1 MPFAGHDGEL
11 TAQLGSGKGCKSP
24 AVFAFHDTENVGVRV
39 GENAFSVRKTHLFYA
54 SLVAK
59 NANRAVNRGAGDT
72 WNKPLCHVEKLLSRE
87 GALNLL
93 HCVDH
98 SLFSLCISPFYHPVL

>member
-1 MPFAGHDGEL
+1 MTFSRQDREF
-11 TAQLGSGKGCKSP
+11 TAQRGSGKGWKSP

-39 GENAFSVRKTHLFYA
+39 GENAFSVRKTRLFYA

-59 NANRAVNRGAGDT
+59 NANRAVDRGAGDT

-87 GALNLL
+87 GALHLL
-93 HCVDH
+93 HGIDH
-98 SLFSLCISPFYHPVL
+98 SLFSLRISPFCHPVL

>member
-1 MPFAGHDGEL
+1 MAFAGHDGEL
-11 TAQLGSGKGCKSP
+11 IAQPGSGKGRKSP

-59 NANRAVNRGAGDT
+59 NANRTVNRGAGNA
-72 WNKPLCHVEKLLSRE
+72 WNKPPCHVEKLFSRK
-87 GALNLL
+87 GDFHLL
-93 HCVDH
+93 HGVDH
-98 SLFSLCISPFYHPVL
+98 SLFSLCISPFLHPVF